1 MTERHLVRGAA
12 ALLMLGLSGCL
23 NLAHGAGAHLACT
36 SAADED
42 AAEAKRIAAR
52 AQGVVR
58 REGKHVLSVRTA
70 QGVLRFADKPPHDEP
85 LSGDHYRFCD
95 RRDGFILL
103 QRSVESDGTGV
114 LIDEATG
121 RKTEGGEEVLFS
133 NDRRAYFATM
143 QPDGLD
149 GQRWTIRAVDGT
161 PSWSGYS
168 FIEKRKGEFDATL
181 DTPAWTDT
189 GEFTAMAQCL
199 GNDKLRWK
207 VKLTK
212 VGGQWQWQPKR
223 TCPAS

>member
-1 MTERHLVRGAA
+1 MTERRQRRGAC
-12 ALLMLGLSGCL
+12 ALLVLGLSGCL
-23 NLAHGAGAHLACT
+23 NLAHGAGVHLACT
-36 SAADED
+36 SADNED

-58 REGKHVLSVRTA
+58 REGRHVLSVRTA

-103 QRSVESDGTGV
+103 QRSDESDFTGV
-114 LIDEATG
+114 LVDEATG
-121 RKTEGGEEVLFS
+121 RKTEGGAEVLFS

-168 FIEKRKGEFDATL
+168 FIERHKDHIAATL

-199 GNDKLRWK
+199 ASDRLRWK

-212 VGGQWQWQPKR
+212 VGGQWQWLPKR

>member
-1 MTERHLVRGAA
+1 MTERSLRRGAA
-12 ALLMLGLSGCL
+12 ALLVLGLSGCL
-23 NLAHGAGAHLACT
+23 NLARADGPHLACEGMG
-36 SAADED
+36 DGP

-70 QGVLRFADKPPHDEP
+70 QGVLRFTDKPPHDEP

-103 QRSVESDGTGV
+103 QRNDESDFTGV

-168 FIEKRKGEFDATL
+168 FIEKRPGEFDATL

-199 GNDKLRWK
+199 ADSKLRWK

-212 VGGQWQWQPKR
+212 AGGKWQWLPKR
-223 TCPAS
+223 SCPAP

>member
-1 MTERHLVRGAA
+1 MRTL
-12 ALLMLGLSGCL
+12 ALSLLALGLSGGL
-23 NLAHGAGAHLACT
+23 NLAHGAGLHLSCGY
-36 SAADED
+36 ADNEPRV
-42 AAEAKRIAAR
+42 EAKRIAGR

-58 REGKHVLSVRTA
+58 RESKHVLSVRTA
-70 QGVLRFADKPPHDEP
+70 AGVLRFKDEPPYDEP
-85 LSGDHYRFCD
+85 LAGKHHYFCD

-103 QRSVESDGTGV
+103 QVADESDFTGV

-121 RKTEGGEEVLFS
+121 KKTEAGTEVLFS
-133 NDRRAYFATM
+133 NDRRAYFATI

-149 GQRWTIRAVDGT
+149 GMVWKIYAVDGK

-181 DTPAWTDT
+181 ETPAWTDT

-199 GNDKLRWK
+199 ADEKVRWK

-212 VGGQWQWQPKR
+212 VGSQWQWLPNRK
-223 TCPAS
+223 CPAP